1 METDDW
7 EIAPCLTNGRMAR
20 LHGAAHRQ
28 TAATDGEGQ
37 EQIASHRSNYRA
49 CSSCTAAAVISMV
62 SGGAAGEGAQARA
75 RAYDDGVKGKMT
87 CRSNQP

>member
-49 CSSCTAAAVISMV
+49 CSSCTAAAVISMGSEGV
-62 SGGAAGEGAQARA
+62 GGVHKLERGHMMMGSRV
-75 RAYDDGVKGKMT
+75 R
-87 CRSNQP
+87 